1 MKPADNSG
9 RQRPGD
15 LGHETPG
22 PRVAHWATRLGW
34 PALLV
39 AITLIVYLPSLGYG
53 LIWDDPIWYSQPR
66 DKTFLDLVSALPTY
80 QFYRPLSLLLN
91 QQFLRPNGVVDAG
104 SAHAVQVAAHLAA
117 VLLVTPALTALE
129 LPRRIGQLSALAFAL
144 WPMSFQAVA
153 WAAPQ
158 GPQVMLWLLLA
169 VWLAGVRAT
178 GEVRATD
185 SPTARASPVAR
196 MIGSWLAFAA
206 ALLFQESALPFVVVF
221 FLIPSG
227 RRRFN
232 LWAVGHA
239 VIAAVYV
246 LIWLNVP
253 RLSGV
258 TGEERFDVRVLA
270 YFLQAAVFPVSR
282 LAGGLGWTFEPTVWL
297 GVYAVVLAAIAGH
310 IAFWVGPRPAWLGLL
325 LIALGT
331 APAWY
336 GLSWEY
342 VYIGERLTYV
352 ATLGGALLWAGLV
365 SGPSPSSPAQGL
377 AATGLTS
384 PTPAG
389 RLVRGALPV
398 ARFLV
403 PLAAGVLFVVTAG
416 LHLSQMRTLYGR
428 ATAHLQTAVDVL
440 VARDGE
446 AVLFVNF
453 PDRIELKPR
462 PYPLGFFGITLAP
475 VIQDLRDFAVAR
487 DGRGASDVT
496 LSAFATGALER
507 DAWAYRVDLRGV
519 DTSAEGLVEAA
530 LPAAAVY
537 LSEYGPG
544 EDLRLRNVGDVRP
557 AGTEPALATV
567 AGRFD
572 LIAGSRLD
580 SDQAALLWRPLAPGT
595 FDDAVFVHV
604 YRDGQFEVDI
614 GGDALGGLI
623 PVWAWQPGIEV
634 VDRRPAPDAPE
645 LRVGMFS
652 RASGERLPL
661 TLPDGQR
668 LPDQA
673 LVLTR

>member
-1 MKPADNSG
+1 M
-9 RQRPGD
+9 
-15 LGHETPG
+15 
-22 PRVAHWATRLGW
+22 AHGATHLGW
-34 PALLV
+34 LALPI
-39 AITLIVYLPSLGYG
+39 AITLIIYMPSLGYG

-66 DKTFLDLVSALPTY
+66 GKTFLDLISALPTY

-91 QQFLRPNGVVDAG
+91 QQFLRPDGVVDAG
-104 SAHAVQVAAHLAA
+104 SAHVVQVAAHLAA
-117 VLLVTPALTALE
+117 VLLVAPALAALG
-129 LPRRIGQLSALAFAL
+129 LPRRISRLSALAFAL

-169 VWLAGVRAT
+169 LWLAGGRAT
-178 GEVRATD
+178 GGPTTRATD
-185 SPTARASPVAR
+185 SLRQGPERRESVAR
-196 MIGSWLAFAA
+196 MIGSWLAFTA

-221 FLIPSG
+221 VLIPNG
-227 RRRFN
+227 RRRLN
-232 LWAVGHA
+232 PWAVGHA
-239 VIAAVYV
+239 LIAAAYV

-253 RLSGV
+253 RLGGV

-270 YFLQAAVFPVSR
+270 YFLQTAVFPVGR
-282 LAGGLGWTFEPTVWL
+282 LAGGLGWTFEPAVWL
-297 GVYAVVLAAIAGH
+297 GVYAIVLTAIAGH
-310 IAFWVGPRPAWLGLL
+310 VAFWVGPRPAWLGLL

-342 VYIGERLTYV
+342 VYVGERLSYV
-352 ATLGGALLWAGLV
+352 TALGGALLWGALV
-365 SGPSPSSPAQGL
+365 SGASSSAELPSNQATDRPTRSSQRL
-377 AATGLTS
+377 
-384 PTPAG
+384 
-389 RLVRGALPV
+389 RLVIPV
-398 ARFLV
+398 VRVIV
-403 PLAAGVLFVVTAG
+403 PLAAGTLFVVTAG
-416 LHLSQMRTLYGR
+416 WHLSQMRALYGR
-428 ATAHLQTAVDVL
+428 ATAHLQAALDVL
-440 VARDGE
+440 AARDGE

-453 PDRIELKPR
+453 PDRIELRPR

-496 LSAFATGALER
+496 LAAFATGALER

-519 DTSAEGLVEAA
+519 DTSAEGLLEAA

-557 AGTEPALATV
+557 AGTDPAVATIP
-567 AGRFD
+567 GRFD
-572 LIAGSRLD
+572 LIAGSQLD
-580 SDQAALLWRPLAPGT
+580 SDQAALIWRPLAPGT

-604 YRDGQFEVDI
+604 YRDSQFEGDI

-623 PVWAWQPGIEV
+623 PIWAWRPGIEV
-634 VDRRPAPDAPE
+634 VDRRLAPGVPE
-645 LRVGMFS
+645 LRIGMFS

-661 TLPDGQR
+661 ILPGGQGLPDE
-668 LPDQA
+668 A